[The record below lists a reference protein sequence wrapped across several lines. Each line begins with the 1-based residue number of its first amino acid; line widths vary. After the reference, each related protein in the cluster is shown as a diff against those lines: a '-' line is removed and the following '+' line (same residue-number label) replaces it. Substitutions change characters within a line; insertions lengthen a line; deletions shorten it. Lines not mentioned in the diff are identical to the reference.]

1 MYSSEIWLF
10 LIILHFSRTVGNIP
24 PSSHIVINKLYSE
37 SNFRKEKSAAE
48 SVLINFY
55 SFYNFHRLWEFFML
69 SPYPYLNLAI
79 AKSIFNQEKWQAEC
93 VSISFYFLSNFHIFE
108 GLWEFFKPSSRPCHP
123 FALFFF
129 KLSHMP
135 DHAGKWHWAVP
146 QQRRPRCKHWWFRFG
161 VGQLPKAPGN
171 CPPRC
176 INIKWQLP
184 ICHAW

>member
-10 LIILHFSRTVGNIP
+10 LIILHFSRTVGKFP
-24 PSSHIVINKLYSE
+24 PSTHIAINKLYSE
-37 SNFRKEKSAAE
+37 SNFRQEKSAAE

-79 AKSIFNQEKWQAEC
+79 AKSIFNQEKWLAEC
-93 VSISFYFLSNFHIFE
+93 VSISFYFLSNFRIFE
-108 GLWEFFKPSSRPCHP
+108 GPWEFFKPSSRPCHP
-123 FALFFF
+123 FALFF

-146 QQRRPRCKHWWFRFG
+146 QQRRPRCKH
-161 VGQLPKAPGN
+161 L
-171 CPPRC
+171 
-176 INIKWQLP
+176 
-184 ICHAW
+184 